1 MSEAYAEL
9 RALARR
15 DPNVVGLFLGGSR
28 GKGMAKE
35 DSDYDVYLIV
45 ARKVGEYRRKFPLR
59 HGDDPEVIVLSL
71 AEFKRHAAVGSEL
84 EWNRYNFAH
93 VRAELD
99 KTGEV
104 QQLLDEKGSLPKAA
118 ARDMAAEAL
127 DGYMNQYYRSAK
139 SFRDGDALAARFD
152 AAESVPYLLV
162 ALFALHE
169 RVRPYNK
176 YLRWELEQHPLP
188 GDEWRAGRL
197 LPLLEAVVGGDL
209 SVQRTLFADIER
221 LARERGH
228 GDVVDAWG
236 ADLTPLRGVYDRGQ
250 TPPQE

>member
-28 GKGMAKE
+28 GKGLATE
-35 DSDYDVYLIV
+35 YSDYDVYLIV
-45 ARKVGEYRRKFPLR
+45 AKKVGEYRRRFPLR

-71 AEFKRHAAVGSEL
+71 AEFRRHAAIGSEL
-84 EWNRYNFAH
+84 EWNRYTFAH

-99 KTGEV
+99 KTGEI
-104 QQLLDEKGSLPKAA
+104 QQLLDEKGSLPRAA
-118 ARDMAAEAL
+118 AREIAAEAL
-127 DGYMNQYYRSAK
+127 DGYINQHYRSAK
-139 SFRDGDALAARFD
+139 NFRDGNELAGRLD
-152 AAESVPYLLV
+152 AAETVPYFLV
-162 ALFALHE
+162 TLFALHE

-188 GDEWRAGRL
+188 GSEWSAARL
-197 LPLLEAVVGGDL
+197 LPLLDAVVAGDL
-209 SVQRTLFADIER
+209 SAQRRLFRDVER

-236 ADLTPLRGVYDRGQ
+236 ADLDLLRGV
-250 TPPQE
+250 